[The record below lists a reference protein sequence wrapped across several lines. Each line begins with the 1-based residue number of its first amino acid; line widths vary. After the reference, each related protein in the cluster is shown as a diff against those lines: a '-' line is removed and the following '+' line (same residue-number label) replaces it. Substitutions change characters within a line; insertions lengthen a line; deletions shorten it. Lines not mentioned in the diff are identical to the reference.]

1 MSMGAEGNGLT
12 LEGLALRLETLE
24 RENAALRG
32 QMAELRGSETPRD
45 GDTTA
50 SVFEGQVS
58 RRALLSK
65 AGAGAVAAVAAGTL
79 LNTREAQ
86 ARTDR
91 LDKVRCADLV
101 ADTGGVTANHRG
113 SGVGVFG
120 TGVMGVRGHS
130 ETAGAAGVHG
140 ENTRKTGPGVFGL
153 GVTGVRG
160 HSETA
165 GSAGVHGEHTDKT
178 GPGVFGKG
186 EYGGVF
192 QGSKSQL
199 LLIPDAK
206 PGKPV
211 TTGHQGQGRERYAL
225 KGELHLDSA
234 GDLFVCTRGTGARGP
249 SLWRKFTTTAV

>member
-24 RENAALRG
+24 RENAALRD

-130 ETAGAAGVHG
+130 ETA
-140 ENTRKTGPGVFGL
+140 E
-153 GVTGVRG
+153 
-160 HSETA
+160 
-165 GSAGVHGEHTDKT
+165 SAGVHGEHTVMT

>member
-140 ENTRKTGPGVFGL
+140 ENTRMTGPGVFGL
-153 GVTGVRG
+153 
-160 HSETA
+160 
-165 GSAGVHGEHTDKT
+165 
-178 GPGVFGKG
+178 G